1 MLEPGVKMLAAFG
14 IIAAIA
20 LVFYLVRWEIP
31 AYIAAGIA
39 GLILIV
45 LTVLLIIEAHQDKLL
60 NERAIKENKR
70 KHID

>member
-14 IIAAIA
+14 IIAVIA

-31 AYIAAGIA
+31 AYITAGIA

>member
-14 IIAAIA
+14 ILAAIA
-20 LVFYLVRWEIP
+20 LVFYLLRWEIP
-31 AYIAAGIA
+31 AYVAAGIA

-45 LTVLLIIEAHQDKLL
+45 LTILLIIEAHQDKVL
-60 NERAIKENKR
+60 NEKAIKENKK

>member
-20 LVFYLVRWEIP
+20 LVFYLIRLET
-31 AYIAAGIA
+31 ASYIAAGIA

-45 LTVLLIIEAHQDKLL
+45 LTILLIIEAHQDKVL
-60 NERAIKENKR
+60 NEKAIKENKE